1 MLAGMLTG
9 FGLDYFLFALVAS
22 VGVLQLAAAYSRLY
36 GLLFLNRALSSALGL
51 ALAVGAFIW
60 FFASEPRNIP
70 DTSSGLDGNQQALLF
85 SAGALAALVTTL
97 VVSSLRHWSMIGNDG
112 PVRGLEALRRASY
125 LRALLKGLDGYWKR
139 STGSTRR
146 SSSG

>member
-36 GLLFLNRALSSALGL
+36 GLLFLNRSLSAALGL
-51 ALAVGAFIW
+51 ALVVGAFIW

-70 DTSSGLDGNQQALLF
+70 DTAGGLDGNQQAILF
-85 SAGALAALVTTL
+85 TAAVGVALVVTL
-97 VVSSLRHWSMIGNDG
+97 LASSLRHRSMVGSDEQAQ
-112 PVRGLEALRRASY
+112 GLEALRDANY
-125 LRALLKGLDGYWKR
+125 LRVLVKGLRARWKHWN
-139 STGSTRR
+139 GSTKRY
-146 SSSG
+146 SSG

>member
-1 MLAGMLTG
+1 MVAGMLTD
-9 FGLDYFLFALVAS
+9 FGPDYFLLVFVAS
-22 VGVLQLAAAYSRLY
+22 LGVFQIVAAYSRLY
-36 GLLFLNRALSSALGL
+36 GLLLFNRILSSLLGL
-51 ALAVGAFIW
+51 AAAVLAFTW

-97 VVSSLRHWSMIGNDG
+97 VVSSLRHWSMAGGDEDD
-112 PVRGLEALRRASY
+112 RGLDALRHTNY
-125 LRALLKGLDGYWKR
+125 LRILMKGLDRHWKR
-139 STGSTRR
+139 STESTRR